1 MSQTL
6 IMAKV
11 LDVKMILKYKNE
23 LRCWQGLTQNFDPFI
38 TDI

>member
-23 LRCWQGLTQNFDPFI
+23 LRCWQGLAQKFDPFI